1 MTTYGN
7 EPGSTS
13 GTGTTGTTSG
23 GYDSSGFSSGSSE
36 STGSGDASTAD
47 KAKETASTAA
57 DQGKHVAGTAKD
69 EAMNV
74 AGTAAEQARSVV
86 SDAKQQVTTQ
96 LSDQATTGRDRLSE
110 TLRTLG
116 DDLQKMAQGEGPSQG
131 LATDLAQ
138 EISDRVRA
146 FGSQLENRDPG
157 QLLDDARD
165 FARRRPGTFLL
176 GALAA
181 GVVAGRMFRATAD
194 GAAAASLA
202 ESGGTTGTTGASYGT
217 TYGSSYGTAGTGTG
231 TMGTASGAAPL
242 TGQPGLSGESSTD
255 SPGTT
260 GYDTPVQ
267 HPTQTMPSS
276 LDSSSSGLPGQ
287 RTQDTP

>member
-7 EPGSTS
+7 DPLSTTTPT
-13 GTGTTGTTSG
+13 TGTTGGYDTG
-23 GYDSSGFSSGSSE
+23 GYPSETDSG
-36 STGSGDASTAD
+36 TSTAD
-47 KAKETASTAA
+47 KARDTASTAA

-69 EAMNV
+69 EARNV
-74 AGTAAEQARSVV
+74 AGTAAEQARTVV
-86 SDAKQQVTTQ
+86 GEARQQVTTQ
-96 LSDQATTGRDRLSE
+96 LNDQATTGRDKLSE

-116 DDLQKMAQGEGPSQG
+116 DDLQKMAQGEGPSG
-131 LATDLAQ
+131 GMATDLAQ
-138 EISDRVRA
+138 EVSDRARA
-146 FGSQLENRDPG
+146 LGSHLENREPG

-202 ESGGTTGTTGASYGT
+202 ETGGTAGTAGT
-217 TYGSSYGTAGTGTG
+217 TYGATGVGTGP
-231 TMGTASGAAPL
+231 MGTASGDAPL
-242 TGQPGLSGESSTD
+242 AGQSSTD
-255 SPGTT
+255 RPGTT
-260 GYDTPVQ
+260 GYDTPAPD
-267 HPTQTMPSS
+267 PTLTTPSS
-276 LDSSSSGLPGQ
+276 LDSTSSGLPGQ

>member
-7 EPGSTS
+7 DPLSSTGTS
-13 GTGTTGTTSG
+13 PTDTGTGPTGTG
-23 GYDSSGFSSGSSE
+23 GYDSTGYSSSTTESSSSS
-36 STGSGDASTAD
+36 STTD
-47 KAKETASTAA
+47 KAKDTASTAA
-57 DQGKHVAGTAKD
+57 DQGKQVAGTAKD
-69 EAMNV
+69 EALNV
-74 AGTAAEQARSVV
+74 AGTAAEQARNVV
-86 SDAKQQVTTQ
+86 GEAKQQVTSQ
-96 LSDQATTGRDRLSE
+96 LSDQATTGRDKLSQ

-116 DDLQKMAQGEGPSQG
+116 DDLQQMAQGQGPSQG

-138 EISDRVRA
+138 EVSDRVRA
-146 FGSQLENRDPG
+146 LGSHLENRDPG

-165 FARRRPGTFLL
+165 FARRRPGTFLV

-202 ESGGTTGTTGASYGT
+202 ESGGIGSTGGT
-217 TYGSSYGTAGTGTG
+217 TYGAAPTDATYSTGVGTGP
-231 TMGTASGAAPL
+231 MGTASGAAPL
-242 TGQPGLSGESSTD
+242 AGQSSTD

-260 GYDTPVQ
+260 GYDTPAPD
-267 HPTQTMPSS
+267 PTLTTPSS
-276 LDSSSSGLPGQ
+276 LDSTSSGLPGA

>member
-7 EPGSTS
+7 DPLSSTGTS
-13 GTGTTGTTSG
+13 PTDTGTGPTATG
-23 GYDSSGFSSGSSE
+23 GYDSSGYDSGSNGT
-36 STGSGDASTAD
+36 STTD
-47 KAKETASTAA
+47 KAKDTASTAA
-57 DQGKHVAGTAKD
+57 DQGKQVAGTAKD
-69 EAMNV
+69 EALNV
-74 AGTAAEQARSVV
+74 AGTAAEQARNVV
-86 SDAKQQVTTQ
+86 GEAKQQVSSQ
-96 LSDQATTGRDRLSE
+96 LSDQATTGRDKLSQ

-116 DDLQKMAQGEGPSQG
+116 DDLQQMAQGQGPSQG

-138 EISDRVRA
+138 EVSDRVRA
-146 FGSQLENRDPG
+146 FGSHLENRDPG

-165 FARRRPGTFLL
+165 FARRRPGTFLV

-202 ESGGTTGTTGASYGT
+202 ESGPM
-217 TYGSSYGTAGTGTG
+217 GTAG
-231 TMGTASGAAPL
+231 GAAPL
-242 TGQPGLSGESSTD
+242 AGQSSTD

-260 GYDTPVQ
+260 GYDTPA
-267 HPTQTMPSS
+267 TQTMPSGF
-276 LDSSSSGLPGQ
+276 DSTSSGLPGA

>member
-7 EPGSTS
+7 EPLGTTTPSTTGTT
-13 GTGTTGTTSG
+13 GTGTTGGYDAG
-23 GYDSSGFSSGSSE
+23 GYSAGTGGSE
-36 STGSGDASTAD
+36 ASTTD
-47 KAKETASTAA
+47 KAKDTASTAT
-57 DQGKHVAGTAKD
+57 DQGKQVAGTAKD
-69 EAMNV
+69 EALNV
-74 AGTAAEQARSVV
+74 AGTAAEQARNVV
-86 SDAKQQVTTQ
+86 GDAKQQVTTQ
-96 LSDQATTGRDRLSE
+96 LNDQATTGRDKLSE

-131 LATDLAQ
+131 MATDLAQ
-138 EISDRVRA
+138 QVSDRVRA
-146 FGSQLENRDPG
+146 FGSHLENREPA

-202 ESGGTTGTTGASYGT
+202 ESDGATGTTGTTYGAAPTDPTYGT
-217 TYGSSYGTAGTGTG
+217 TGVGAGP
-231 TMGTASGAAPL
+231 MGTASGNAPL
-242 TGQPGLSGESSTD
+242 AGQPGQSSTT

-260 GYDTPVQ
+260 GYDTPAE
-267 HPTQTMPSS
+267 HPTQAMPSS
-276 LDSSSSGLPGQ
+276 LDSSSTGLSGQ
-287 RTQDTP
+287 RTQDAP